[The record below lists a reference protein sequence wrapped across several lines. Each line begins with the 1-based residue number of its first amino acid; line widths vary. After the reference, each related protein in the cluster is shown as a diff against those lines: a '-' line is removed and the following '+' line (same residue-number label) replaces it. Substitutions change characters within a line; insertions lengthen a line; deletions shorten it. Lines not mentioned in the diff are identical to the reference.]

1 MAPDLKPD
9 PDPLVKGMDP
19 RIQIRIH
26 TKMSWIRN
34 TASFITG
41 HLNGLSV
48 ANQLLVFERILK
60 CNHPSLGEGN
70 KEKLMAFYIL
80 LLQYLQAVL
89 QPQSLSC

>member
-1 MAPDLKPD
+1 M
-9 PDPLVKGMDP
+9 
-19 RIQIRIH
+19 
-26 TKMSWIRN
+26 
-34 TASFITG
+34 TG

-89 QPQSLSC
+89 QPQSLCSQTRFFSPILFIVVCLLDTRSWMRNIRIRDPG